1 MKLITNNFKTHAA
14 EQFQE
19 SFSEAANTIY
29 YMAAHRSTPYTD
41 DNFPP
46 DIDASVFGTH
56 FEMYDDMIFGKHI
69 GPDDVKLMIDNNMW
83 EEGGRYDFYD
93 DRDPDLAN
101 KAFYIVSP
109 ESGNYHIFKCLFNN
123 NGGRS
128 YDPPLFSE
136 TDPADSLYI
145 TSDGYQ
151 WKYMFTVSAS
161 EYAKFATERY
171 VPVIPNAN
179 VIANAANGSIDTIVL
194 SSTGDLYNS
203 YAECSVKESAVAG
216 NTLLYALQ
224 GDRAT
229 DFLLT
234 LDDITG
240 FVEERVT
247 SINLAGVEA
256 SGIITAVFPANNTI
270 QVTNAIHGFDA
281 TTTVIGDQ
289 SGASATITTESR
301 LTTALSANTDFYKN
315 NSMYIRYGTGAGQL
329 RTITEYIVTGAERRV
344 LVNAEFNPLPDSSSV
359 VEIGP
364 RVIVSGDG
372 SGANAVVTIDPST
385 NSIADVEII
394 QSGLNYSFADVT
406 IIGNSG
412 ILDENSDP
420 IQTASANGR
429 AIISPPGGHGSDAAR
444 ELHSNSV
451 GVAVEFANTEVG
463 TIPAD
468 NDYRKFSII
477 REPLFANV
485 ELTLDSS
492 AAATGF
498 QAGETVTQSDTGATG
513 LITNRSGD
521 LLRLTN
527 VRGFFE
533 TGNTTTNIVV
543 GDESAHTAGVD
554 ALDKSVETF
563 DQRQT
568 FQVDVLDNGPLGM
581 GFELDE
587 LVVQPGLDAI
597 SSDITKLLLEESAYI
612 FVGGETIT
620 HDNGA
625 TGIVSD
631 RFDNT
636 LTLTNLVGTFASGN
650 IVGSASNTAAVV
662 INTDNTIAA
671 QAIGYVHEVSAN
683 ADVISLTS
691 VRGHFAVS
699 DDISGTVNVF
709 NGNDSGAVAKLT
721 GRDYSRNYLV
731 DNSGDFIYV
740 ESMTPIERSDAQTE
754 KFKVIIEF

>member
-29 YMAAHRSTPYTD
+29 YMAAHRSIPYPD
-41 DNFPP
+41 DNSPP
-46 DIDASVFGTH
+46 APDPSVFGTH
-56 FEMYDDMIFGKHI
+56 YEMYDDMVFGKHI
-69 GPDDVKLMIDNNMW
+69 GSDDVKLMIDNNMW
-83 EEGGRYDFYD
+83 TEGERYDFYD
-93 DRDPDLAN
+93 DQDPDLAT
-101 KAFYIVSP
+101 KTFYVVSQ
-109 ESGNYHIFKCLFNN
+109 ESGNYHVFKCLFNN

-128 YDPPLFSE
+128 FDPPLFSE

-161 EYAKFATERY
+161 EYAKFATDQY
-171 VPVIPNAN
+171 VPNAN
-179 VIANAANGSIDTIVL
+179 VTANAVSGSIDTIVL
-194 SSTGDLYNS
+194 ASTGDLYNS

-247 SINLAGVEA
+247 SVNLAGTEA
-256 SGIITAVFPANNTI
+256 SGIITAIFPANNTI
-270 QVTNAIHGFDA
+270 QVTNAIHGFDG
-281 TTTVIGDQ
+281 TTTVVGDQ
-289 SGASATITTESR
+289 SGASATITAESR

-344 LVNAEFNPLPDSSSV
+344 LVNRPFEPLLDSSSV

-364 RVIVSGDG
+364 RVILSGDG
-372 SGANAVVTIDPST
+372 SGANAVATIDPST
-385 NSIADVEII
+385 NSIAEVEII
-394 QSGLNYSFADVT
+394 ERGINYSFADVT

-412 ILDENSDP
+412 ILDESSDA

-429 AIISPPGGHGSDAAR
+429 AIIAPPGGHGSDVAR

-451 GVAVEFANTEVG
+451 GIAVEFANTEVG

-485 ELTLDSS
+485 ELTLESS
-492 AAATGF
+492 SIATGF
-498 QAGETVTQSDTGATG
+498 QAGETVTQSDSGATG
-513 LITNRSGD
+513 LISNRSGQ

-533 TGNTTTNIVV
+533 TGNTTFNTVV
-543 GDESAHTAGVD
+543 GDESAYSAGVA

-568 FQVDVLDNGPLGM
+568 FQVDVLDNGPLGG
-581 GFELDE
+581 GFDLDE

-597 SSDITKLLLEESAYI
+597 SSDITKLFLEESAYI

-625 TGIVSD
+625 TGVVSD

-636 LTLTNLVGTFASGN
+636 LTLTNLVGTFAPGN
-650 IVGSASNTAAVV
+650 IIGSAANTAAVV

-683 ADVISLTS
+683 ADVISLTG

-709 NGNDSGAVAKLT
+709 TGNDTGAVAKLT

-740 ESMTPIERSDAQTE
+740 ETMSPIERNIAQTE